1 MDPETPRKFATTPG
15 TRDVLPPES
24 TRLLDVQAEIRDRFK
39 LFGFREVVTPALKYS
54 EVIEEHGLRDAAY
67 KLFDRDNQM
76 LLLRPEMTTPIA
88 RLVAQR
94 LAGSPEPHKLSY
106 VLPAYRR
113 TSVGRGQSAELYQA
127 GVEVVG
133 SASAREDS
141 ATIALL
147 VDVLES
153 LGLSAPSDFAVVLG
167 QSAFYS
173 GYLRRVAPDAA
184 TTVTAALAGKDLVA
198 VEAIARDLP
207 AAAAAGVRGIP
218 RLVGPATDGSLVEEA
233 GRFAVGEEA
242 GAALENL
249 REILRHLG
257 AHGALDA
264 VILDLGLI
272 GRHEYYTGVVYE
284 AYAAGLG
291 FTIAN
296 GGRYDN
302 LLKRFGKAMPATGF
316 AIYLERLLSVLPA
329 EEPSPL
335 LVLVGGDLDGIEAA
349 AALRENGV
357 PVLHL
362 SEDLAPEAAAEYAR
376 SVDAAWISYPA
387 KAGVKLAAVDPPG
400 EFVFMDARA
409 VAESALRGAGLPAG
423 VVRENGR
430 KLVYRQGDME
440 FIVSRPSDVPVFV
453 EYGAADVGIVGK
465 DVLEEQG
472 PNVVELR
479 DLGTGACRMILAAPE
494 AGAEEVR
501 RAIRHAEVVR
511 VATKFPNT
519 ARRYFERMGRQ
530 AEVIE
535 LHGSIELAPLVGLA
549 DCIVDLT

>member
-1 MDPETPRKFATTPG
+1 MHRETPRKFATTPG

-24 TRLLDVQAEIRDRFK
+24 TRLLEVQAEIRDRFK
-39 LFGFREVVTPALKYS
+39 LFGFRDVVTPVLEYS
-54 EVIEEHGLRDAAY
+54 EVIEEHGLRDASY
-67 KLFDRDNQM
+67 KLFDQDNQM
-76 LLLRPEMTTPIA
+76 VLLRPEMTTPIA

-94 LAGSPEPHKLSY
+94 LANDPPPHKLSY

-113 TSVGRGQSAELYQA
+113 ASVGRGQSAELYQA

-133 SASAREDS
+133 SSSPREDA

-147 VDVLES
+147 VDVLQS
-153 LGLSAPSDFAVVLG
+153 LGLEAPSDFAVVLG

-173 GYLRRVAPDAA
+173 GYLRHFAPDAA
-184 TTVTAALAGKDLVA
+184 TTVTAALAAKDLVA
-198 VEAIARDLP
+198 VDAIARDLP
-207 AAAAAGVRGIP
+207 ADAAAGVRGIP

-291 FTIAN
+291 FTVAN

-302 LLKRFGKAMPATGF
+302 LLKRFGKELPATGF
-316 AIYLERLLSVLPA
+316 AIYLERLLSVLPE

-335 LVLVGGDLDGIEAA
+335 LVLVGGNLDGIEAA

-409 VAESALRGAGLPAG
+409 VAEA
-423 VVRENGR
+423 
-430 KLVYRQGDME
+430 
-440 FIVSRPSDVPVFV
+440 
-453 EYGAADVGIVGK
+453 
-465 DVLEEQG
+465 VL
-472 PNVVELR
+472 
-479 DLGTGACRMILAAPE
+479 A
-494 AGAEEVR
+494 
-501 RAIRHAEVVR
+501 
-511 VATKFPNT
+511 
-519 ARRYFERMGRQ
+519 
-530 AEVIE
+530 
-535 LHGSIELAPLVGLA
+535 
-549 DCIVDLT
+549 